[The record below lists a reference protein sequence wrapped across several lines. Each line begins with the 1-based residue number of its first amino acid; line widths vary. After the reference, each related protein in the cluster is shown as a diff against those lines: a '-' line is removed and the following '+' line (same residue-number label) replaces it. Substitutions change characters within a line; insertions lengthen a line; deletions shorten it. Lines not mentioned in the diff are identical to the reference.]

1 MNSLILKPERM
12 GLSKISYFSLWF
24 FKRYFYYSNFQP
36 ISFGDF
42 NINLGAL
49 NGFSALSTKIVI
61 NISNKILLA
70 RRTVSY
76 HDYLSL
82 IVIILSVTIHLIAY
96 QQLHEIYIIYIIY
109 IYILYIIYIYYIYY
123 IYYMYIYIY
132 IIYI

>member
-24 FKRYFYYSNFQP
+24 FKRYFYYSKFQP
-36 ISFGDF
+36 ISFGDL

-76 HDYLSL
+76 HNYLSL

-96 QQLHEIYIIYIIY
+96 QQLHDIY
-109 IYILYIIYIYYIYY
+109 IYIYYIYY
-123 IYYMYIYIY
+123 INYIYIIYYIYIY
-132 IIYI
+132 IYIYILYI